1 MKTLVIDIET
11 TGQNFD
17 TMDEVSQHMLTRW
30 IDQTSKTK
38 EEYEVAL
45 KGIKE
50 GLGFSP
56 LTGEIVAI
64 GMEEFESEKRA
75 VYYQDPKGH
84 TKDSEIDGIQ
94 YRVMDEKTMLSR
106 FWDRVQG
113 YDEVVTFNGFNFD
126 MPYIIVRSAIHSIRP
141 SCNLMVNR
149 YASYYRTK
157 PVHMDLQDLL
167 SFYGAMNKKGSLHM
181 WCRAFGIESPKASGV
196 SGDDVAMLWREEK
209 YFEIAA
215 YNALDIK
222 STSKLWGKYLQ
233 YFRV

>member
-11 TGQNFD
+11 VGQNYEE
-17 TMDEVSQHMLTRW
+17 MDETTQHMLTRW
-30 IDQTSKTK
+30 VEQSSKTK
-38 EEYEVAL
+38 EELTAGVKAV
-45 KGIKE
+45 KDN
-50 GLGFSP
+50 LGFSP

-64 GMEEFESEKRA
+64 GMEEFETEKKA
-75 VYYQDPKGH
+75 VYYQDPSG
-84 TKDSEIDGIQ
+84 KDKDKEVDGVQ
-94 YRVMDEKTMLSR
+94 YRVMSEGEMLAK
-106 FWDRVQG
+106 FWERAQT

-126 MPYIIVRSAIHSIRP
+126 MPYIVVRSAILGIRP

-196 SGDDVAMLWREEK
+196 TGDDVAALWASKE
-209 YFEIAA
+209 YFKIAA
-215 YNALDIK
+215 YNALDIT
-222 STSKLWGKYLQ
+222 STSKLWAKYLQ
-233 YFRV
+233 YFRL